1 MAETP
6 QWRREVQASRMPRG
20 GSGMLPLELTA
31 VAPEIGFIKGKA
43 STVDEYYSIP
53 YTKLIIHFSTTL
65 AY

>member
-31 VAPEIGFIKGKA
+31 VAPEIELGK
-43 STVDEYYSIP
+43 TVMP
-53 YTKLIIHFSTTL
+53 FTFPANT
-65 AY
+65 